1 MFSRVT
7 NFARWTWRAGISRP
21 PIKASWSSWS
31 RLSGISGTTL
41 EPLTTSIAGRAR
53 KSLAT

>member
-1 MFSRVT
+1 MFARVT
-7 NFARWTWRAGISRP
+7 NIARWTWRAGISPP

-31 RLSGISGTTL
+31 RLSGVSGATL
-41 EPLTTSIAGRAR
+41 EPLTTSKAGRAW